1 MVAAKTGTKRAPSP
15 TGAAAPPRKLASAA
29 HRDSKCAFAR
39 HAATAHSGRSA
50 AAAEDSDGGPGEF
63 EDPWEDDYE
72 SDNLG
77 SDVGELPTGG
87 DDEADEELVRAGEG
101 VSGMDIDDEDEGD
114 AEPDSMAYLPGLG
127 QGRVEL
133 DEDEELVPDLTSY
146 VVLHHA
152 RLQWPCLSFDVLRD
166 VRPRRPRPH

>member
-1 MVAAKTGTKRAPSP
+1 M
-15 TGAAAPPRKLASAA
+15 
-29 HRDSKCAFAR
+29 
-39 HAATAHSGRSA
+39 
-50 AAAEDSDGGPGEF
+50 
-63 EDPWEDDYE
+63 
-72 SDNLG
+72 
-77 SDVGELPTGG
+77 GELPTGE

-166 VRPRRPRPH
+166 VRAPLP